1 MELHL
6 QTLIDSINDA
16 VVAVDS
22 RGRVILWNPGAEKMF
37 GYRRKEAIG
46 QQIDELIGGPE
57 ERAARKIT
65 RNILNRRVSNFI
77 ATRFRKDGQPVSVS
91 ISASPVVYKSF
102 LIGAVAVYK
111 DISELIHKDQM
122 LAHTNKLL
130 RAISDINQM
139 IIQVKDPEKLLNQA
153 ARSLKENGKYGQ
165 VRMVMVD
172 DKLQVIKFLDGK
184 GRRPGHRLTPCLKR
198 VLKRKRSLFIPD
210 ITRSPLCQ
218 KCSQRKGAGW
228 AITLLLEHNREIFGA
243 MQVGYPPSLVDQAGE
258 IKLLEEI
265 ANDLGFALYS
275 INKEKE
281 KSRVESELKSLQRFQ
296 EKILTSLAEGVVV
309 ENARGLITYVNP
321 ALEQM
326 LGYEPEELLGKHWS
340 IFIPEDQ
347 LEQIRRKSRGR
358 RSMTRE
364 SYEARL
370 KTRDGRLVPVLIHA
384 HSIFDK
390 KKFSGVVSVITD
402 ISNLKKIEEE
412 LRISREEA
420 LSASRAKSEFLANMS
435 HEIRTPMNG
444 IIGMIELTLQTELT
458 EEQLQFLKAAQ
469 ASAESLLTI
478 LNDILDFSKIEARM
492 IELVPVEFNL
502 HNSITEIVS
511 TLALPAHQKGLELLC
526 HVPPSLPESV
536 IGDTSRLRQILLNLV
551 SNAIKFTEKGEVVVE
566 VQEESRTAREITLH
580 FQVRDTGIGIPRDKL
595 DSIFQPFVQ
604 ADASFS
610 RKYGGTGLG
619 LAITS
624 QLVGLMGGRIWAESE
639 VGRGSTF
646 HFTVQLG
653 LARRRRSAAIPV
665 TLNAVHGLR
674 VLVVDD
680 NETNRIILKEML
692 QSWKMKPQEAA
703 SGPQALETIRS
714 AISRKE
720 PFGLFL
726 LDLSMPE
733 MDGFELIRQVK
744 EIEEARNVPIIILTS
759 ADRVGDL
766 RLAQELGVQAYLV
779 KPVRPSDLLDAI
791 MAIKGTAEAEP
802 KLEVPITEQ
811 TLPEFRRKYNIL
823 LAEDNPVNQKVAI
836 HMLQKKGH
844 RVTVAENGRQ
854 VLELLLKENFDL
866 VLMDVQMP
874 EMDGFETTRLIR
886 QQESASSKHLPI
898 VAMTAHAMKGDREKC
913 LEVGMDDYV
922 AKPLYPEHLYRAIER
937 AVSRKQESNKQEQS
951 GE

>member
-6 QTLIDSINDA
+6 QTLIDSISDA

-22 RGRVILWNPGAEKMF
+22 RGQVIIWNPGAEEMF

-46 QQIDELIGGPE
+46 RQIDELIGGPE
-57 ERAARKIT
+57 EKEAKKIT

-77 ATRFRKDGQPVSVS
+77 ATRYRKDGKPVSVS
-91 ISASPVVYKSF
+91 ISASPVVYKNF

-111 DISELIHKDQM
+111 DISELLHKDKM

-139 IIQVKDPEKLLNQA
+139 IIQVKKPEELLNRA
-153 ARSLKENGKYGQ
+153 ARSLKENGKYGL

-172 DKLQVIKFLDGK
+172 DRLQPVKVLGSQDGQP
-184 GRRPGHRLTPCLKR
+184 RRRSTPCLER
-198 VLKRKRSLFIPD
+198 VLKSQRALFIPD
-210 ITRSPLCQ
+210 VNKSPVCQ
-218 KCSQRKGAGW
+218 KCPYRKGGW
-228 AITLLLEHNREIFGA
+228 AVTFLLEHNREVFGA
-243 MQVGYPPSLVDQAGE
+243 MQVGYPRDIFDQAGE

-265 ANDLGFALYS
+265 AGDLGFALYS
-275 INKEKE
+275 IRKEKE
-281 KSRVESELKSLQRFQ
+281 KRRVETELKKLQQFQ

-309 ENARGLITYVNP
+309 ENARGIITYVNP

-326 LGYEPEELLGKHWS
+326 LAYKPGELLGKHWS
-340 IFIPEDQ
+340 IFIPQDQ
-347 LEQIRRKSRGR
+347 LEQVQRKSRSR
-358 RSMTRE
+358 QSRTRE
-364 SYEARL
+364 RYEARL
-370 KTRDGRLVPVLIHA
+370 KTRDGRLIPVLIHA
-384 HSIFDK
+384 HSIFDQ
-390 KKFSGVVSVITD
+390 KKFGGVVSVITD

-420 LSASRAKSEFLANMS
+420 LAASRAKSEFLANMS

-444 IIGMIELTLQTELT
+444 IICMIELTLQTELT
-458 EEQLQFLKAAQ
+458 EEQLQFLKAAR

-492 IELVPVEFNL
+492 IELVPAEFNL

-536 IGDTSRLRQILLNLV
+536 IGDTSRLRQVLLNLV
-551 SNAIKFTEKGEVVVE
+551 SNAIKFTERGEVAVE
-566 VQEESRTAREITLH
+566 VREESRTTQDITLH

-595 DSIFQPFVQ
+595 ESIFQPFVQ

-624 QLVGLMGGRIWAESE
+624 QLVSLMGGRIWAESE

-646 HFTVQLG
+646 HFTVRLG
-653 LARRRRSAAIPV
+653 LVPERRTRAVPA
-665 TLNAVHGLR
+665 TLAAVHGLR

-680 NETNRIILKEML
+680 NQTNRVILKEML
-692 QSWKMKPQEAA
+692 QSWRMKPEEAA
-703 SGPQALETIRS
+703 SGPQALKLIQA
-714 AISRKE
+714 AIDRKE
-720 PFGLFL
+720 AFELFI

-733 MDGFELIRQVK
+733 MDGFELIRKVK
-744 EIEEARNVPIIILTS
+744 EIEEARQVPIIILTS

-766 RLAQELGVQAYLV
+766 HQARELGVQAYLV
-779 KPVRPSDLLDAI
+779 KPVRPSDLLDTI

-802 KLEVPITEQ
+802 KLEVPITEH
-811 TLPEFRRKYNIL
+811 TLPEFRRKYHIL

-836 HMLQKKGH
+836 HLLQKKGH

-854 VLELLLKENFDL
+854 ALEFLEKEKFDL

-874 EMDGFETTRLIR
+874 EMDGFEATRQIR
-886 QQESASSKHLPI
+886 QQEKASGEHLPI

-913 LEVGMDDYV
+913 LEAGMDDYV
-922 AKPLYPEHLYRAIER
+922 AKPLYPEQLYRAIER
-937 AVSRKQESNKQEQS
+937 AIALKQDIGKRESP